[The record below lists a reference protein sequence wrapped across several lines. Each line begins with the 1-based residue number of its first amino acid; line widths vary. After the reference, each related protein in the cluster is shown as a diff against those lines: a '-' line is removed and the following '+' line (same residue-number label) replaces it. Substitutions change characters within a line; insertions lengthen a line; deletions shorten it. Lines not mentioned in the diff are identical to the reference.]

1 MPILYNIT
9 TKVTPDI
16 ADRWLQW
23 MQQNHIPAIIS
34 TGYFSECRLLRLLDQ
49 DDSEGPTFS
58 LQLTA
63 ENREKYE
70 AYLQHHAP
78 ELREEAFQAWGNQFI
93 SFRSLLE
100 VVN

>member
-34 TGYFSECRLLRLLDQ
+34 SGYFSEYRLLRLLDQ

-63 ENREKYE
+63 ENREEYE
-70 AYLQHHAP
+70 AYIQYRAP
-78 ELREEAFQAWGNQFI
+78 ELREEALQAWGNQFI
-93 SFRSLLE
+93 SFRSILE

>member
-34 TGYFSECRLLRLLDQ
+34 SGYFSEYRLLRLLDQ

-70 AYLQHHAP
+70 AYIQYRAP

-93 SFRSLLE
+93 SFRSILE